1 MYCRQQNPAAMPT
14 FLERNSCFSF
24 AVSAKFIYSSENDD
38 EEGRFLERF
47 APVRT

>member
-1 MYCRQQNPAAMPT
+1 MYCRQQNPAAMP

-38 EEGRFLERF
+38 EEGSGF
-47 APVRT
+47 